1 MKEENRKKVLSVV
14 TVNYNNADGLQRTA
28 ESIASQTA
36 NGIEWVVIDGGSTD
50 GSLDVMQRYSQMIDY
65 GVSEPDRGTYHAM
78 NKGVDVASGDYL
90 IFMNSGDCFYDSNTV
105 SDFLKRG
112 STEDVVYGKVEIVD
126 AQGVPVRQTVIP
138 SDPLL
143 PTYFWDH
150 NLNHQGIFF
159 SRRCFETIRYNEA
172 LKISADRELIL
183 TLLYQKYTFGSYDR
197 LIALYDNTGISSTP
211 EGLDQLG
218 KEFHGILQRV
228 FPEGI
233 LTVLEQNIKYQHSME
248 VDIARM
254 SFDLMNSNKLIR
266 YLTRIFL
273 IPIHAISKII
283 K

>member
-1 MKEENRKKVLSVV
+1 MEDKKYLSVV
-14 TVNYNNADGLQRTA
+14 TVNYNNAEGLRLTA
-28 ESIASQTA
+28 ESVA
-36 NGIEWVVIDGGSTD
+36 NQDTDEVEWIVIDGGSTD
-50 GSLDVMQRYSQMIDY
+50 GSREVIENYSRYIGYS
-65 GVSEPDRGTYHAM
+65 VSEQDRGIYHAM
-78 NKGVDVASGDYL
+78 NKGVEAATGKYL
-90 IFMNSGDCFYDSNTV
+90 IFLNSGDCFYDSNTV

-112 STEDVVYGKVEIVD
+112 STEDVVYGKVEIVN

-159 SRRCFETIRYNEA
+159 SRRCFESIRYNEA

-233 LTVLEQNIKYQHSME
+233 LDVLEQNIKYQHSME